1 MGPSYRI
8 AKENKYLNM
17 KNRVDR
23 YDIKDQDQALLEKY
37 GARFGIK
44 EEEYFGGNKQGKNH
58 QNKLF
63 KRPDYE
69 N

>member
-44 EEEYFGGNKQGKNH
+44 EEECKYKGGN
-58 QNKLF
+58 
-63 KRPDYE
+63 
-69 N
+69 